1 MTFGVLPPA
10 WITTC
15 RTASTCWRCKIT
27 FYSSGSSDLDT
38 LNSRDLGHTFDS
50 SASIVTSDLK
60 TLNWTNWRFNRTCF
74 FSPCLP
80 HQSALRSSSLAG
92 HSVHSTLKHC
102 PNRPWPV
109 RAVVEICSQRV
120 WFETVGGFVHGDLI
134 PPRHQ
139 NRWTFR
145 AISSL
150 KVVLSTQT
158 LIME

>member
-15 RTASTCWRCKIT
+15 RTANTCWRCKIA

-38 LNSRDLGHTFDS
+38 LNSGDLVHTFDS
-50 SASIVTSDLK
+50 SASSDQWFGNVKWNKLAI
-60 TLNWTNWRFNRTCF
+60 WTCF
-74 FSPCLP
+74 FGPCLP
-80 HQSALRSSSLAG
+80 HQSALWSSSLAG

-102 PNRPWPV
+102 PKCAWPM

-120 WFETVGGFVHGDLI
+120 WFETVGGFIHSDLI
-134 PPRHQ
+134 PPWHQ

-158 LIME
+158 LIMEH